1 MDEKKL
7 AHLALKAQ
15 SRAYAPYS
23 HFQVGAALA
32 CDADGEYSGGIT
44 VFPAGMVKGM
54 EYDAVIV
61 WDANGSH
68 YTEADGKLFYV
79 VLTRAMHRLGV
90 LYTGE
95 LTALLDENAE

>member
-1 MDEKKL
+1 
-7 AHLALKAQ
+7 
-15 SRAYAPYS
+15 
-23 HFQVGAALA
+23 
-32 CDADGEYSGGIT
+32 
-44 VFPAGMVKGM
+44 MVKGM